1 VKINQFHNWQLN
13 REQAKQLQRDLATH
27 VVKKNELIRPHYIA
41 GSDISAPDSHG
52 IAHAAVVLLEYPGLK
67 IIEVQMA
74 EDKLAFPYIPGL
86 LSFREMPLI
95 LAAFEKLSSEPD
107 IILVDGQGIAH
118 PRRFGIASHLG
129 LILNIPTIGCAKSH
143 LCGRHEPLVT
153 TGSTTDLIDNDEVI
167 GSVLL
172 TKSKTKPIYVSIG
185 YKIDLPSAVFWV
197 KACCK
202 GYRLPEPCRLAH
214 IAASGK
220 QLNQK
225 HKKNLYKQK
234 AI

>member
-1 VKINQFHNWQLN
+1 VKINQFHNWQIT
-13 REQAKQLQRDLATH
+13 REQAKQLQRDLANQIL
-27 VVKKNELIRPHYIA
+27 KKNELIHPHFIA
-41 GSDISAPDSHG
+41 GSDISAPDSQG
-52 IAHAAVVLLEYPGLK
+52 IAHAAVILLEYPGLK
-67 IIEVQMA
+67 IAEIQMA
-74 EDKLAFPYIPGL
+74 EDKLPFPYIPGL
-86 LSFREMPLI
+86 LSFRELPLV
-95 LAAFEKLSSEPD
+95 LAAFEKLSTEPD

-129 LILNIPTIGCAKSH
+129 LILNIPTIGCAKSR
-143 LCGRHEPLVT
+143 LCGWHEQLVT

-172 TKSKTKPIYVSIG
+172 TKSKTKPIYISIG
-185 YKIDLPSAVFWV
+185 YKIDLISAVFWV
-197 KACCK
+197 KECCK

-220 QLNQK
+220 QINQN

-234 AI
+234 VI